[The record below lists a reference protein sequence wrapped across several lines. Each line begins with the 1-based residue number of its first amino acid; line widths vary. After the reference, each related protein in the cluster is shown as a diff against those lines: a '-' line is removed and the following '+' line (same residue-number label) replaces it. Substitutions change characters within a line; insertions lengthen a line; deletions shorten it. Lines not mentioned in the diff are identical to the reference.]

1 MLSLR
6 GIRSVVAVGAV
17 GFSVVLGGDSAWAL
31 DPEVAALV
39 RFETR
44 GNAVASR
51 SDAMIPIEHY
61 EIPLESLESD
71 ISMRIPID
79 VRDSLIFEKAGKKYV
94 RWLINPED
102 TKWHKEVEKWLDKKG
117 LPKTRHKHFSAYMT
131 ASRSYIV
138 EDPIT
143 KAQFSAKVSTDVTGG
158 AWRDK
163 KQPIDD
169 ARQVRMAA
177 DFVQDELE
185 KQGVTHSIIM
195 DEPAMFGIKDIDQA
209 MLVRTLNG
217 LTDDEKYYLPGFS
230 AVHENVGRKI
240 AEKNG
245 ATNVAAFWN
254 EHYNKPLGRALAEF
268 SARFGMA
275 FDSPHSQN
283 FLVELDKD
291 LKPTGKI
298 VIRDFGDS
306 YVTADFF
313 VAKGRPD
320 FVAKWE
326 KDNILKKQIH
336 MAVGLLHGN
345 DMPSW
350 LSNQEYM
357 QWGRDFFE
365 EYESEMSKIT
375 GVPRSKLRDQMY
387 VSGRYFSKNYSVN
400 HPEWRKYLGIP
411 DVSAVDQQ
419 LAATM
424 AARGAGRAQAK
435 SSNRLV
441 ANLVKVAPGG
451 DALTAAQLLTKCM
464 QQFKNMQVPDPGNPR

>member
-6 GIRSVVAVGAV
+6 HIRSVVAVGAV
-17 GFSVVLGGDSAWAL
+17 GISVAIGGSTAWAL

-39 RFETR
+39 RFETK
-44 GNAVASR
+44 GNAVANR
-51 SDAMIPIEHY
+51 SDAMIQIEHY
-61 EIPLESLESD
+61 EIPLDSLESD
-71 ISMRIPID
+71 ISKRIPAD
-79 VRDSLIFEKAGKKYV
+79 VRDSLIFEKGGKKYV

-102 TKWHKEVEKWLDKKG
+102 TKWHKEVESWLDKKG

-131 ASRSYIV
+131 ASRSYIL

-143 KAQFSAKVSTDVTGG
+143 KAQFSGKVSTNVTGG
-158 AWRDK
+158 NWRDK

-177 DFVQDELE
+177 DFVQDELA

-209 MLVRTLNG
+209 MIVRTLNG
-217 LTDDEKYYLPGFS
+217 LTDDDHYYLPGFS
-230 AVHENVGRKI
+230 AVNDNVGRKI

-254 EHYNKPLGRALAEF
+254 EHYNKPFGKALAEF
-268 SARFGMA
+268 SARFGLC

-306 YVTADFF
+306 YITSDFF
-313 VAKGRPD
+313 AAKGRPD
-320 FVAKWE
+320 FIAKWE
-326 KDNILKKQIH
+326 KDNIVNKQIH
-336 MAVGLLHGN
+336 MAIGVLHGN

-350 LSNQEYM
+350 LTEQEYM

-365 EYESEMSKIT
+365 EYETEMSKIT
-375 GVPRSKLRDQMY
+375 GVPRSKLKDQMY

-400 HPEWRKYLGIP
+400 HPEWRKYLGVT
-411 DVSAVDQQ
+411 DVSALDKTV
-419 LAATM
+419 ATQM
-424 AARGAGRAQAK
+424 VKAGAGRAQA
-435 SSNRLV
+435 STGSRLGDD
-441 ANLVKVAPGG
+441 LLKLIPGG
-451 DALTAAQLLTKCM
+451 DKAAAAKLLTKCM
-464 QQFKNMQVPDPGNPR
+464 QQFKNMQVPDPGNPH